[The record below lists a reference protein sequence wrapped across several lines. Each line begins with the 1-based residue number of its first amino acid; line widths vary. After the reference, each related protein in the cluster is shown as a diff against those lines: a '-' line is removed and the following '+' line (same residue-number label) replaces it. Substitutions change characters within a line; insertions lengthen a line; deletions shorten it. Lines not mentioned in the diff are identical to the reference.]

1 MADDETIALN
11 GINALTG
18 EPLIPPMSLEE
29 ATRQS
34 AGARDA
40 GAEQAGWLKRLAKR
54 FTGRFFGLPA
64 DVDPTDLA
72 QAGWAVVFA
81 KDTPDAIRTAL
92 QPLLDHRAGQAKNLF
107 RVLDYQP
114 GESREAWLGRY
125 KAHGSDV
132 DPAKVPYFLLL
143 VGHPNQIPFDFQ
155 YLLDIDYAVGRVA
168 FDDPEDYARYARSV
182 VAYETGGTAPNAKEV
197 VFWGTRHPM
206 DRATQL
212 SADKLI
218 TPLSDRPASTTDPLI
233 SEKFGFG
240 ARCFK
245 AADATKA
252 KLIEVLQSK
261 APPAVLF
268 TASHGMAGW
277 PKGDPRQRSTNGAL
291 LCQDWPGYGPVS
303 TDHYVAAAD
312 LDSNV
317 RLEGMICVV
326 FACYGAG
333 TPQYDPFLNTPAGG
347 PVEVADSPFVS
358 ALGQRLLSAG
368 ALAVMGHIDRAWG
381 YSLEAKGAGTQIQPF
396 RNLLTRLLRGDPIGQ
411 GTLDFSQRYATY
423 SADLLNRLDPSAP
436 GAKLAS
442 DPALV
447 KAWVERNDAQSY
459 VILGDPAVRLRR
471 DGVRA

>member
-1 MADDETIALN
+1 MPDDALYLN

-18 EPLIPPMSLEE
+18 EYLVAPMSVEE
-29 ATRQS
+29 AGRQA
-34 AGARDA
+34 AGGQAPTADH
-40 GAEQAGWLKRLAKR
+40 AGWLRRLAKR

-81 KDTPDAIRTAL
+81 RDTPDAVRAAL
-92 QPLLDHRAGQAKNLF
+92 QPLLDHRASQAKSLF

-114 GESREAWLGRY
+114 GEAREAWLARY

-132 DPAKVPYFLLL
+132 NPANVPYYLLL
-143 VGHPNQIPFDFQ
+143 VGHPDQIPFEFQ
-155 YLLDIDYAVGRVA
+155 YLLDIDYAVGRIA
-168 FDDPEDYARYARSV
+168 FDTPEDYARYAQAV
-182 VAYETGGTAPNAKEV
+182 VGYETAPKVTTTREV
-197 VFWGTRHPM
+197 VYWGTQHPR

-218 TPLSDRPASTTDPLI
+218 TPLSSGLPGATDPTVAQ
-233 SEKFGFG
+233 KYGFQ

-252 KLIEVLQSK
+252 NLLSVLHSP

-277 PKGDPRQRSTNGAL
+277 PKGDPRQRAANGAL
-291 LCQDWPGYGPVS
+291 LCQDWPGPGAVS
-303 TDHYVAAAD
+303 PDHYLAATDLAD
-312 LDSNV
+312 NARLD
-317 RLEGMICVV
+317 GMIAVV

-333 TPQYDPFLNTPAGG
+333 TPRFDPFLMYPTSG
-347 PVEVADSPFVS
+347 PVEVADAPFVS
-358 ALGQRLLSAG
+358 ALGRRLLTAG
-368 ALAVMGHIDRAWG
+368 ALAVVGHIDRAWG
-381 YSLEAKGAGTQIQPF
+381 YSLEAQGAGAQIQPF

-411 GTLDFSQRYATY
+411 GTIDFSQRFATY
-423 SADLLNRLDPSAP
+423 SADLLNRLDPSAQV
-436 GAKLAS
+436 ARQATDLAL
-442 DPALV
+442 A

-459 VILGDPAVRLRR
+459 VVLGDPAVRLRR
-471 DGVRA
+471 DGV